1 MLLIPHSEARYFYL
15 SILIGP
21 NNEFRRAD
29 SLILLQPSINS
40 CFHLK
45 NKYSCSGN
53 NSGFFLFSG
62 LSLHILWFKIS
73 SKIWKIY
80 GIDAFSTYFLVAH
93 HTNNFEHIWFEE
105 KKLKSMMPLGWQASE
120 VLTVCIKYVAQ
131 SSRDAGWITIWYFIF
146 LSDFNAIKPPP
157 FW

>member
-1 MLLIPHSEARYFYL
+1 MSLGEQILWFYYNHQ
-15 SILIGP
+15 SILVSTWRT
-21 NNEFRRAD
+21 N
-29 SLILLQPSINS
+29 ILVLATIRG
-40 CFHLK
+40 
-45 NKYSCSGN
+45 Y
-53 NSGFFLFSG
+53 FLFSG

-73 SKIWKIY
+73 SKIWKMY